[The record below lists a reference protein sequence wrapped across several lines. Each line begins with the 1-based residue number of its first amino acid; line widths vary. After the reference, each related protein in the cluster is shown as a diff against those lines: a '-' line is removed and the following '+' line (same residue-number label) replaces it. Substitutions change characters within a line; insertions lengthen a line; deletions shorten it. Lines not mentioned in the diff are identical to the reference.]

1 MDERDRIT
9 NEYFEWMVD
18 LVCGDLFDKGIS
30 YRKVLSYLHTVQ
42 FRYTVHMDE
51 NREGDGVALRDR
63 FMRTA
68 GYKGDA
74 SDYIYIF
81 DDPNKCSVLE
91 MMIALAVRCEETIMD
106 DPRYGDRTSQWFW
119 GMMNNLGL
127 GAMYDGNY
135 DRDYVHDVVERLLN
149 RKYNRDGS
157 GGLFTVRKFHHDMRK
172 AEIWYQMNEYLNGF
186 V

>member
-1 MDERDRIT
+1 MDERDRVT

-68 GYKGDA
+68 GDKGDA
-74 SDYIYIF
+74 RDYIYIF

-106 DPRYGDRTSQWFW
+106 DPNVGNRTSQWFW
-119 GMMNNLGL
+119 GMVTSLGL
-127 GAMYDGNY
+127 GSMTDTRFDKIFVADTI
-135 DRDYVHDVVERLLN
+135 ERFLD
-149 RKYNRDGS
+149 RKYEPNGK
-157 GGLFTVRKFHHDMRK
+157 GGLFTMRHTNCDLRKV
-172 AEIWYQMNEYLNGF
+172 EIWSQLCWYLDEIA
-186 V
+186 